1 MKKVLLV
8 IAMVAAGFTANAQEE
23 KAKGGFAKQDLYIS
37 GTVGYNT
44 VDEADAYTFSPS
56 VGYFV
61 SDNIALELG
70 LTIGGSDTGA
80 TETNA
85 FGVNLGANYFFTPEN
100 DFSFILGAGL
110 SYVSEGS
117 EVAGVEQ
124 ADRNTFGIAIAPGI
138 NYFVSESIAL
148 RASVGALSY
157 ASSKVDVDGAESVNS
172 FGLNLNL
179 STIQF
184 GLTYKF

>member
-8 IAMVAAGFTANAQEE
+8 IAMVAAGFTANAQDAETS
-23 KAKGGFAKQDLYIS
+23 KGGFAKEDLYIS

-44 VDEADAYTFSPS
+44 VEDVYTISPS

-70 LTIGGSDTGA
+70 LTIGGSDNGA
-80 TETNA
+80 TETST

-100 DFSFILGAGL
+100 DFSFVVGAG
-110 SYVSEGS
+110 
-117 EVAGVEQ
+117 VAYASQGTKVGNV
-124 ADRNTFGIAIAPGI
+124 DGPDTNTFAIAIAPGI

-157 ASSKVDVDGAESVNS
+157 ATSKVDVKGAESTDS
-172 FGLNLNL
+172 FGLNLNF
-179 STIQF
+179 SDINF
-184 GLTYKF
+184 GITYKF

>member
-23 KAKGGFAKQDLYIS
+23 KAKGGFVKEDLYIS
-37 GTVGYNT
+37 GSVGYNT
-44 VDEADAYTFSPS
+44 VDDADVYTFSPS

-70 LTIGGSDTGA
+70 LTIGGSEIGT

-85 FGVNLGANYFFTPEN
+85 FGVNIGANYFFTPEN
-100 DFSFILGAGL
+100 DFSFVVGAGL
-110 SYVSEGS
+110 SYVSTGS
-117 EVAGVEQ
+117 EIAGVEQ
-124 ADRNTFGIAIAPGI
+124 ADVNAFGIAIAPGI

-157 ASSKVDVDGAESVNS
+157 ATSKVDVDGAESVNS

-179 STIQF
+179 SDINF
-184 GLTYKF
+184 GITYKF